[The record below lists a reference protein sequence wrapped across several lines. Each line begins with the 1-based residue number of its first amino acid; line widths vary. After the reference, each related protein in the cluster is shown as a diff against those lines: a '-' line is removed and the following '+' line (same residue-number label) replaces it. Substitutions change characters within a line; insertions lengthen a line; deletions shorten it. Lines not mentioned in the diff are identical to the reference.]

1 MTHKSQFTLVAKSS
15 IFKYIES
22 IAFSSDKSN
31 VILQ

>member
-1 MTHKSQFTLVAKSS
+1 MAKSS